1 LNKGGF
7 PAHRNRQRVKI
18 RQKSGIHKVTSEKVV
33 RDIRRARRKQ
43 NPAEE
48 KICIVLDVP
57 RRKQT
62 VW

>member
-1 LNKGGF
+1 
-7 PAHRNRQRVKI
+7 VKI

-33 RDIRRARRKQ
+33 RDIRRARRKK